1 VQSLQLLLGASA
13 LHICAVR
20 FRINSELHSV
30 AGRNPWVASIAALP
44 TDIKD
49 DDGNLIPTRNPSDL
63 EVAFEKVKRLREVNL
78 RELENAQR
86 VAE

>member
-1 VQSLQLLLGASA
+1 M
-13 LHICAVR
+13 
-20 FRINSELHSV
+20 
-30 AGRNPWVASIAALP
+30 AGRNPWVANIAALP

-78 RELENAQR
+78 RELEDAER